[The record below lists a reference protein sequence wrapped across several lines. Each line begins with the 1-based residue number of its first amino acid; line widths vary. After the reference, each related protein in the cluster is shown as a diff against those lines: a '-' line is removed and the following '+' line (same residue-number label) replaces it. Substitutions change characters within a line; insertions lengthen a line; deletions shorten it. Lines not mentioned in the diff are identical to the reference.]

1 MGKGGDAS
9 AKTAAS
15 AANNVP
21 KKITWKE
28 VQEHRTPDDAWVVH
42 SNKVYDVSDWHE
54 HPGGAVIFTHAG
66 DDMTDI
72 FAAFHAPGSQNLMK
86 KFYIGDLVK
95 ESTGKDPRQ
104 IAFEQGYRDLRS
116 KLAMMG
122 MFKSSKFFYAYKCA
136 FNMSMWATAMAM
148 MYLSD
153 SAAVHLSAVLL
164 MGLFFQQCG
173 WLAHDF
179 LHHQVF
185 RNRRYGDLA
194 GIFWGNVMQ
203 GCKLRSHVLG

>member
-9 AKTAAS
+9 AVV
-15 AANNVP
+15 N

-28 VQEHRTPDDAWVVH
+28 VKEHCTPSDAWIVYN
-42 SNKVYDVSDWHE
+42 NKVYDVSNWHE

-72 FAAFHAPGSQNLMK
+72 FAAFHAAGSQNMMK
-86 KFYIGDLVK
+86 KFYVGDLVK
-95 ESTGKDPRQ
+95 ESTGKDPKQ
-104 IAFEQGYRDLRS
+104 VAFEQGYRDLRS
-116 KLAMMG
+116 KLVMMG
-122 MFKSSKFFYAYKCA
+122 MFKSSSLFYAYKCL
-136 FNMSMWATAMAM
+136 FNLGMWSMAMAM
-148 MYLSD
+148 MYFSD
-153 SAAVHLSAVLL
+153 STAVHFGAVIL

-185 RNRRYGDLA
+185 RNRRYGDY
-194 GIFWGNVMQ
+194 GGVFWGNVMQ
-203 GCKLRSHVLG
+203 GCKFIVACSSTRINIIL